1 MKGFLERQRIL
12 RQTVSSEVRH
22 DTMAKE
28 IRAGKLSLPVGAAS
42 RFVSGSINPE
52 TGVPDEVRVWT
63 ELALPFAEIG
73 GTGLGSEDTGEDP
86 WMMSSERY
94 SAHVMIGWKTV
105 KWGEVSGH
113 HP

>member
-1 MKGFLERQRIL
+1 MRSTCQ
-12 RQTVSSEVRH
+12 S
-22 DTMAKE
+22 KE
-28 IRAGKLSLPVGAAS
+28 IRGGKLSLPLGAAS

-63 ELALPFAEIG
+63 ELALPFARIE
-73 GTGLGSEDTGEDP
+73 GTGLSSEDAGEDP

-94 SAHVMIGWKTV
+94 AAHVMIDWKTV
-105 KWGEVSGH
+105 RWDEVAAH